1 MHEMSYVVRL
11 VNQALDIKKE
21 QAGKVPR
28 LFVSVGEMTGV
39 LPEYLYKY
47 YPQAVEGTEIE
58 GSELVVETVE
68 AQVECAGCGG
78 VYRPT
83 RENKYLCPDCG
94 DGHGRVIDG
103 RDVRLERV
111 EMS

>member
-21 QAGKVPR
+21 QAGKVTR

-47 YPQAVEGTEIE
+47 Y
-58 GSELVVETVE
+58 L
-68 AQVECAGCGG
+68 
-78 VYRPT
+78 
-83 RENKYLCPDCG
+83 
-94 DGHGRVIDG
+94 
-103 RDVRLERV
+103 
-111 EMS
+111 